1 MNTPFRRSRICRR
14 GITSAIAMIFMVTI
28 ALMALGFYAMT
39 TTATSVAGNDRRTAK
54 ALLAAE
60 SGIQFMRHRLAHVT
74 IPPNTS
80 SANLLTELET
90 DLKNDA
96 YILGNIGTAPITR
109 VGNVITIPFI
119 CTNADDNS
127 GFVVTLTD
135 IGAVGEIVCAVKGR
149 VGTGESVSQ
158 KGVRLDFSRQ
168 SIDISVFDYAAAS
181 RGRFNMQKGS
191 ITGITGVSSDA
202 IVKVMSAQKTNP
214 AISMTGGTIG
224 SAAGG
229 ELGVLIDANGDG
241 KADAAATAISAGSV
255 HGTTNVTAIK
265 TNYVKLVAEPEFP
278 VVDTEQF
285 RTYATNPYVSSET
298 TLKNVLIPAGTNPSF
313 TGNVTIQGILY
324 IESPNVVDFRG
335 ATHMQGFIVFQK
347 AGDSTQNIISGTGN
361 FTHGSLPSDAQF
373 DPLRAIKGI
382 SILAPTTS
390 LRISGSVDSQISGNL
405 ILGNIQVAGSA
416 DVAIEKGSI
425 ITLDSGAS
433 SAVFNGK
440 NIKFASTGAANEP
453 PPGIYFTTKFLP
465 ADGSYVE
472 MN

>member
-1 MNTPFRRSRICRR
+1 MNTLFRRNRR
-14 GITSAIAMIFMVTI
+14 GITSAIAMIFLVLI
-28 ALMALGFYAMT
+28 GLMAMGFYALT
-39 TTATSVAGNDRRTAK
+39 TTATTLSRNDRRTAK
-54 ALLAAE
+54 SLLAAE
-60 SGIQFMRHRLAHVT
+60 SGIQFMRNRLAHVT

-80 SANLLTELET
+80 AANLLSELEA
-90 DLKNDA
+90 DLKADA
-96 YILGNIGTAPITR
+96 YIAGNIGSAAITR
-109 VGNVITIPFI
+109 AGNVITIPFI
-119 CTNADDNS
+119 CTDAEENG

-149 VGTGESVSQ
+149 VGSGASVSQ
-158 KGVRLDFSRQ
+158 KGVRLDFSRK
-168 SIDISVFDYAAAS
+168 SIDISVFDYAAAA

-202 IVKVMSAQKTNP
+202 IIKVMSAQTTNP

-229 ELGVLIDANGDG
+229 ELGVVIDGNADG

-255 HGTTNVTAIK
+255 HGTTNITSIK
-265 TNYVKLVAEPEFP
+265 TNYVKLVAQPEFP

-285 RTYATNPYVSSET
+285 RAYATSPYVAGET
-298 TLKNVLIPAGTNPSF
+298 TLKNVFIPAGTNPQF
-313 TGNVTIQGILY
+313 NGAVTIQGILY

-335 ATHMQGFIVFQK
+335 ATHMEGFIVVQK
-347 AGDSTQNIISGTGN
+347 ANDSTQNIINATGN
-361 FTHGSLPSDAQF
+361 FTHGNLPSDAQF

-405 ILGNIQVAGSA
+405 IVGNFQSAGSA
-416 DVAIEKGSI
+416 DIAIEKGSI

-433 SAVFNGK
+433 SAVLNGK

-453 PPGIYFTTKFLP
+453 PPGVYFTTKFLP
-465 ADGSYVE
+465 ADGSYME
-472 MN
+472 LN